1 MFYTSVEE
9 YVATMPD
16 AEYFDIMIETFAD
29 EMAEAAE
36 AELGM

>member
-9 YVATMPD
+9 YVATMYD
-16 AEYFDIMIETFAD
+16 AEYFDIMIEAFAD